1 MVSIEINA
9 SLLWQMAN
17 FIVLV
22 IALNFLLYRPIRGI
36 LRKRAERMA
45 ALKGEIT
52 ASRESLRA
60 KQEELERRLAE
71 ARRQGVAVTEE
82 MKAEGRA
89 RERELIEEAT
99 REMEQTVAK
108 VRAEIQ
114 QELEQARAQLR
125 DQVQNFG
132 VELAQKIL
140 GRSIQ

>member
-52 ASRESLRA
+52 ASREGLRS
-60 KQEELERRLAE
+60 KQEELERQLAE

-89 RERELIEEAT
+89 RERELIEAAT
-99 REMEQTVAK
+99 REMEETVAK

-114 QELEQARAQLR
+114 QELEKARAELR
-125 DQVQNFG
+125 DQVQSFG